1 MPFQGN
7 RRDIL
12 KLMGVG
18 GVVFASGLAGAA
30 GKKKKSDASSDFFFL
45 QLSDTHWGY
54 SGVSNP
60 EADVTLKKVVE
71 TINGVSVRPDFIVF
85 TGDLTHTTPDGV
97 LRRKRMAE
105 FKQIVSDLKIKTL
118 HLMPGEHDAALDAG
132 AAFQENFGAT
142 HYAFDHKGV
151 HFVALDNV
159 SDPAGAVGDAQ
170 IDWLAADLKKV
181 GPDAPIVVLTHRPL

>member
-30 GKKKKSDASSDFFFL
+30 GKKKKSDTDSDFFFL

-60 EADVTLKKVVE
+60 EADVTLKKAVE
-71 TINGVSVRPDFIVF
+71 TVNGVAAEPDFIVF
-85 TGDLTHTTPDGV
+85 TGDLTHTTNDGAT
-97 LRRKRMAE
+97 RRKRMTE
-105 FKQIVSDLKIKTL
+105 FRDIVAGLKVKTL
-118 HLMPGEHDAALDAG
+118 RLMPGEHDAA
-132 AAFQENFGAT
+132 
-142 HYAFDHKGV
+142 
-151 HFVALDNV
+151 
-159 SDPAGAVGDAQ
+159 
-170 IDWLAADLKKV
+170 
-181 GPDAPIVVLTHRPL
+181 